1 MSTGTNNSSSK
12 IATIVVLIPILAA
25 LWYAAPWV
33 LPVWWW
39 QNVDI
44 EALART
50 NAEAGYTKESLEK
63 EFDFVVY
70 YNPRG
75 GRSSTSTDPCPFQ
88 IIESKP
94 AWKTV
99 YPMGVDEFE
108 LLVRCSLVDERDG
121 EPISK
126 LWVGSVSEEG
136 FFKIR
141 GWRFPPGSFGKP
153 KGRPVVVFKGLSMEK
168 LDLSKA
174 LSYEGTVK
182 TWENDDEWED
192 RFDGW
197 SKP

>member
-12 IATIVVLIPILAA
+12 IALIVVMIPLLAA
-25 LWYAAPWV
+25 AWYAAPWV

-39 QNVDI
+39 QNVDM
-44 EALART
+44 EAIARKH
-50 NAEAGYTKESLEK
+50 AEEGYTKSNLET
-63 EFDFVVY
+63 EFEFIVF

-75 GRSSTSTDPCPFQ
+75 GRGSKDPCPYQ

-99 YPMGVDEFE
+99 YPNSIDEHE
-108 LLVRCSLVDERDG
+108 LLVRCVLVDERDG

-126 LWVGSVSEEG
+126 MWTGSNEDEG

-141 GWRFPPGSFGKP
+141 GWRFPPTSFGKP

-168 LDLSKA
+168 LELNKSVTLLPTIKQ
-174 LSYEGTVK
+174 
-182 TWENDDEWED
+182 WEKDDEWED
-192 RFDGW
+192 RSDGW
-197 SKP
+197 VKP